1 MVKCLLTTFMDP
13 LFKGTQNTPL
23 LKAEFALAN
32 APLQS
37 FGEMNSQCWYFANGH
52 SVYLADSLCSWPYL
66 KRAPLW
72 RCGDENFFISV
83 VRKSPPKPQCIHVS
97 VFEFEG
103 KCVILRLP
111 FHISEDLMEFSE
123 GYEGKFWCSYYNIW
137 ISIADFA
144 ILVYLSTFIYWI
156 YSDSETLDD
165 TTYFLFMHLT
175 KTFLLFFFFQ
185 IDTAFKITFDQF
197 MYSLGIEPMTL
208 MMQHNSLF
216 IWMVMYQK
224 ENCWLKLSIINEP
237 FEINCWE
244 IFPFIQLDYFSL
256 KYPVTICG
264 TWVQKNI
271 IFIINE
277 SLVMWQ

>member
-1 MVKCLLTTFMDP
+1 MQMRQCAWKIFKCILLRLCVQMVKCLLTTFMDP

-103 KCVILRLP
+103 KCIILRLP

-123 GYEGKFWCSYYNIW
+123 GFEGKFWCSYYNIW
-137 ISIADFA
+137 ISIADFG

-175 KTFLLFFFFQ
+175 KTFLLFFFFPNWHCIQ
-185 IDTAFKITFDQF
+185 DNIWSVHVFLGNRTHDLDDAAQFSIYLNGDVPKGKLLTKIVNYKWALWNKLLRNISI
-197 MYSLGIEPMTL
+197 YSIR
-208 MMQHNSLF
+208 LF
-216 IWMVMYQK
+216 
-224 ENCWLKLSIINEP
+224 
-237 FEINCWE
+237 
-244 IFPFIQLDYFSL
+244 
-256 KYPVTICG
+256 
-264 TWVQKNI
+264 
-271 IFIINE
+271 
-277 SLVMWQ
+277 